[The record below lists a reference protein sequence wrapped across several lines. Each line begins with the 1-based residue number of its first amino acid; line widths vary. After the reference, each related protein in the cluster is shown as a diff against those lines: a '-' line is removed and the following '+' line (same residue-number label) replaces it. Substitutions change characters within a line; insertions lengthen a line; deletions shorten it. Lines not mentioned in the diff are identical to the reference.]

1 MLLLREN
8 ILEKLFCRTTDFN
21 TCKRNGN
28 AIFDCIND
36 SNVRFIKDIMLIL
49 YRKVWNEDLDL
60 LVIFILVV
68 KVTHVELKIKS
79 SIFSARTRRS
89 HSCNEY
95 LEFMVFK

>member
-1 MLLLREN
+1 MKNYFVEPP
-8 ILEKLFCRTTDFN
+8 ID
-21 TCKRNGN
+21 TCKRKSGN

-49 YRKVWNEDLDL
+49 YRKVWKEDLDL

-68 KVTHVELKIKS
+68 KVKHVELKVKTV
-79 SIFSARTRRS
+79 FSARTRRS

-95 LEFMVFK
+95 LEFVIFR